1 MAEVP
6 RGPFRSSPAP
16 IRLLTPAVKRAYRI
30 LFAVLFAIGLIVAW
44 LVFGSSEID
53 PIAWTPQPAP
63 PLTGQYA
70 QNSLLSLKLYTSK
83 GLIGPEDI
91 ARDAEGRFYTGVA
104 DGRVVRFTK
113 NMQFS
118 NFANTGGRPL
128 GMEFDAQGNLIVC
141 DAHKG
146 LLSID
151 TKGAITALATE
162 DSGVKFGFTDDLAIA
177 KDGTIYFTDA
187 SHKFHAPNYLADLM
201 EHRGN
206 GKFLKYDPA
215 TKTTTKLIGDLCF
228 ANGVALAPDES
239 FVLVNETWN
248 YRVLRYWLTGDKKGT
263 WDVFI
268 DNLPGFPDNISSNGR
283 GTFWLALANPRD
295 EIVDALAPYP
305 HIRRVLWQLPK
316 ALLPQPVRYSF
327 VLGLDN
333 DGKVIHN
340 LQNPSGQFAPVTSA
354 NEYDGKLY
362 LGSVEDARFG
372 VFDLGFLK

>member
-1 MAEVP
+1 M
-6 RGPFRSSPAP
+6 
-16 IRLLTPAVKRAYRI
+16 KRAYRI

-70 QNSLLSLKLYTSK
+70 QNSLLSLKLYTTE

-91 ARDAEGRFYTGVA
+91 ARDAEGRYYTGVA
-104 DGRVVRFTK
+104 DGRIVRFTTD
-113 NMQFS
+113 MQFS
-118 NFANTGGRPL
+118 DFADTGGRPL
-128 GMEFDAQGNLIVC
+128 GMELDAQGNLIVC

-151 TKGAITALATE
+151 PKGSITTLATE
-162 DSGVKFGFTDDLAIA
+162 EGGVKFGFTDDLAIA

-187 SHKFHAPNYLADLM
+187 SYKFHAPNYLADLM
-201 EHRGN
+201 EHQGN

-215 TKTTTKLIGDLCF
+215 TKATTKLIGDLCF
-228 ANGVALAPDES
+228 ANGVALASDES

-268 DNLPGFPDNISSNGR
+268 DNLPGYPDNISSNGR
-283 GTFWLALANPRD
+283 GTFWLALANPRNPVAD
-295 EIVDALAPYP
+295 TLAPYP
-305 HIRRVLWQLPK
+305 RVRRALWKLPK
-316 ALLPQPVRYSF
+316 ALHPKAVRYSF
-327 VLGLDN
+327 VLGLDK

-340 LQNPSGQFAPVTSA
+340 LQNPSGQLAPVTSA

-362 LGSVEDARFG
+362 LGSVEDGQFG
-372 VFDLGFLK
+372 VFDLVLLK